1 MKRYFQIL
9 HNKYKSII
17 LKTGTESKVKLNI
30 SLFMESILDLN
41 EVKSL
46 MKIQIQLKVTWTDS
60 RLEFRNVEQ
69 RLNTMSLS
77 HKRKLWLPSLIFK
90 NTNNKTEAS
99 FVDDSSNGNI
109 EINPESK
116 GKIADLMEIHNFK
129 EFTGLDG

>member
-46 MKIQIQLKVTWTDS
+46 MKIQIRLKVTWTDS

-69 RLNTMSLS
+69 RLNTISLAQ
-77 HKRKLWLPSLIFK
+77 KRKLWLPSLIFK

>member
-69 RLNTMSLS
+69 RLNTISLAQ
-77 HKRKLWLPSLIFK
+77 KRKLWLPSLIFK

>member
-69 RLNTMSLS
+69 RLNTISLAQ
-77 HKRKLWLPSLIFK
+77 KRKLWLPSLIFK

-129 EFTGLDG
+129 EFTGSDG

>member
-46 MKIQIQLKVTWTDS
+46 MKIQIQLKVAWTDS

-69 RLNTMSLS
+69 RLNTISLAQ
-77 HKRKLWLPSLIFK
+77 KRKLWLPSLIFK

>member
-1 MKRYFQIL
+1 
-9 HNKYKSII
+9 
-17 LKTGTESKVKLNI
+17 
-30 SLFMESILDLN
+30 MESILDLN

-109 EINPESK
+109 EINPESR

-129 EFTGLDG
+129 EFTGSDGYVIIL